1 MNPLLYDFLRQFRSW
16 YNLLALALFILV
28 LLGMGGLASL
38 AVKTAISNS
47 PLSGAG
53 VFAVYNA
60 TTHRLFG
67 YVFGAD
73 GELLEYRGT
82 ISLSNGSTVAVSG
95 KGTLN
100 LTLPPNVNTY
110 PVAIDLNTS
119 SGKVTATSPQGFG
132 EETEYFFSTPSL
144 INGGSDD
151 QIPLR
156 SQFVY
161 TALVLSQGF
170 HYGQPQKAIVM
181 AINSN
186 AEPATVVVS
195 VQKLNVTVSGFKVFE
210 VEAQPSLR
218 FVIYPVGQNATNATS
233 ATYPVHLMY
242 LADLVPNLIVV
253 LVYSLVILSGGFLI
267 VNGLYPL
274 VTFYSTLNSI
284 VRQTESGVLKFLV
297 AQPITRTQILLV
309 RYLSTVLTVAV
320 VAITADSV
328 SYAILYFT
336 LSPFGFPVPR
346 ELLFALFASTILI
359 QLSYVS
365 LLYLIAAFINRG
377 WQFSLISITTYAI
390 FFLVLP
396 TALNVI
402 QNLQQ
407 ASLTPGLSPLS
418 NLPLEALYYLD
429 FPLLGEQILINS
441 VSFLEANIGLPEAV
455 AGSLA
460 WLVIPL
466 ALAIIRFRRKDF

>member
-1 MNPLLYDFLRQFRSW
+1 
-16 YNLLALALFILV
+16 
-28 LLGMGGLASL
+28 
-38 AVKTAISNS
+38 
-47 PLSGAG
+47 
-53 VFAVYNA
+53 
-60 TTHRLFG
+60 
-67 YVFGAD
+67 
-73 GELLEYRGT
+73 
-82 ISLSNGSTVAVSG
+82 
-95 KGTLN
+95 
-100 LTLPPNVNTY
+100 
-110 PVAIDLNTS
+110 
-119 SGKVTATSPQGFG
+119 
-132 EETEYFFSTPSL
+132 
-144 INGGSDD
+144 
-151 QIPLR
+151 
-156 SQFVY
+156 
-161 TALVLSQGF
+161 
-170 HYGQPQKAIVM
+170 
-181 AINSN
+181 
-186 AEPATVVVS
+186 
-195 VQKLNVTVSGFKVFE
+195 

-218 FVIYPVGQNATNATS
+218 FVISPVGQNATNATS
-233 ATYPVHLMY
+233 AAYPVNLT
-242 LADLVPNLIVV
+242 DVVPNLIVAV
-253 LVYSLVILSGGFLI
+253 VYSLVILSGGFLV

-274 VTFYSTLNSI
+274 VTFYSTLNSMI
-284 VRQTESGVLKFLV
+284 RQTESGVLKFLI

-309 RYLSTVLTVAV
+309 RYLSTALTVAL
-320 VAITADSV
+320 VAVIADSV

-336 LSPFGFPVPR
+336 LSPFGFPIPR

-441 VSFLEANIGLPEAV
+441 VSFLKANIGLPEAV
-455 AGSLA
+455 VGSLA

>member
-1 MNPLLYDFLRQFRSW
+1 VNPLLYDFLRQFRSW
-16 YNLLALALFILV
+16 YNLLVLALFILV

-38 AVKTAISNS
+38 AVKTTISNS
-47 PLSGAG
+47 PLTGAG

-60 TTHRLFG
+60 TTHKLFG

-73 GELLEYRGT
+73 GELLEYQGT

-100 LTLPPNVNTY
+100 LTLPPNVKTY
-110 PVAIDLNTS
+110 PVAINLNTS
-119 SGKVTATSPQGFG
+119 SGEVTATSPQGFG
-132 EETEYFFSTPSL
+132 EETEYFISTPTL
-144 INGGSDD
+144 INGGSDI
-151 QIPLR
+151 QIPLG

-161 TALVLSQGF
+161 TAVILSQGF
-170 HYGQPQKAIVM
+170 NYGQPQKAIVM
-181 AINSN
+181 AINGG
-186 AEPATVVVS
+186 AEPATVAVS
-195 VQKLNVTVSGFKVFE
+195 VQKINVTVSGFKVFE
-210 VEAQPSLR
+210 VEARPSLR
-218 FVIYPVGQNATNATS
+218 FVISPVGQNATNATS
-233 ATYPVHLMY
+233 AAYPVNLT
-242 LADLVPNLIVV
+242 DVVPNLIVV

-284 VRQTESGVLKFLV
+284 VRQTESGVLKFLI
-297 AQPITRTQILLV
+297 AQPITRAQILLV

-320 VAITADSV
+320 VAVIADSV

-365 LLYLIAAFINRG
+365 LLYLIAAFVNKG

-396 TALNVI
+396 TAISVI
-402 QNLQQ
+402 QNLGQV
-407 ASLTPGLSPLS
+407 SLTPEPSKLS

-429 FPLLGEQILINS
+429 FPSLGEQILINS
-441 VSFLEANIGLPEAV
+441 LSFLEANIGLPEAV
-455 AGSLA
+455 AGSLV

>member
-1 MNPLLYDFLRQFRSW
+1 VNPLLYDFLRQFRSW
-16 YNLLALALFILV
+16 YNLLVLTLFILA

-38 AVKTAISNS
+38 AVKTTISNS
-47 PLSGAG
+47 PLTGAG

-60 TTHRLFG
+60 TTHKLFG

-100 LTLPPNVNTY
+100 LTLPLNVNTY
-110 PVAIDLNTS
+110 PLTIDLNTS

-132 EETEYFFSTPSL
+132 EETEYFISTPTL
-144 INGGSDD
+144 INGGSDL

-161 TALVLSQGF
+161 TAVILSQGF
-170 HYGQPQKAIVM
+170 NYGQPQKAIVM
-181 AINSN
+181 AIKGS
-186 AEPATVVVS
+186 AKPATVVVS

-218 FVIYPVGQNATNATS
+218 FVISPAGQNATNATS
-233 ATYPVHLMY
+233 AAYPVNLT
-242 LADLVPNLIVV
+242 DLVPNLIVV

-284 VRQTESGVLKFLV
+284 VRQTESGVLKFLI

-309 RYLSTVLTVAV
+309 RYLSTALTVVV
-320 VAITADSV
+320 VAIIADSV
-328 SYAILYFT
+328 SYAILYLT
-336 LSPFGFPVPR
+336 LSPFGFPIPR

-396 TALNVI
+396 NAISVV

-441 VSFLEANIGLPEAV
+441 LSFLEANIGLPEAI

>member
-16 YNLLALALFILV
+16 YNLVALALFILV

-38 AVKTAISNS
+38 AVKTTISNS

-60 TTHRLFG
+60 TTHKLFG

-73 GELLEYRGT
+73 GELLEYQGT

-119 SGKVTATSPQGFG
+119 SGEVTATSPQGFG
-132 EETEYFFSTPSL
+132 EETEYFFSTPTL
-144 INGGSDD
+144 INGESSL
-151 QIPLR
+151 QIPLG

-161 TALVLSQGF
+161 TAIVLTQGF
-170 HYGQPQKAIVM
+170 NYGQPQKAIVM
-181 AINSN
+181 AIRGS

-218 FVIYPVGQNATNATS
+218 FVIYPVGQNATKTTS
-233 ATYPVHLMY
+233 AAYPVNLT
-242 LADLVPNLIVV
+242 DLVPNLIVV

-274 VTFYSTLNSI
+274 ATFYSTLNSI
-284 VRQTESGVLKFLV
+284 VRQTESGVLKFLI

-309 RYLSTVLTVAV
+309 RYLSTALTVAV
-320 VAITADSV
+320 VAIIADSV

-336 LSPFGFPVPR
+336 LSPFGFPIPR

-365 LLYLIAAFINRG
+365 LLYLIAAFVNKG

-396 TALNVI
+396 TAISVI
-402 QNLQQ
+402 QNLGQ

-429 FPLLGEQILINS
+429 FPSLGEQILINS
-441 VSFLEANIGLPEAV
+441 LSFLKADIGLPEAV

>member
-16 YNLLALALFILV
+16 YNLVALALFILA

-38 AVKTAISNS
+38 AVKTTISNS

-53 VFAVYNA
+53 VFAVYDA
-60 TTHRLFG
+60 TTHKLFG

-100 LTLPPNVNTY
+100 LTLPPNVKTY

-119 SGKVTATSPQGFG
+119 SGEVTATSPQGFG
-132 EETEYFFSTPSL
+132 EETEYFISTPTL
-144 INGGSDD
+144 INGGSDL
-151 QIPLR
+151 QIPLG

-161 TALVLSQGF
+161 TAIILSQGF
-170 HYGQPQKAIVM
+170 NYGQPQKAIVM
-181 AINSN
+181 AIKGS
-186 AEPATVVVS
+186 AEPATVAVS

-210 VEAQPSLR
+210 VEAQPGLR
-218 FVIYPVGQNATNATS
+218 FVISLVGQNATNATS
-233 ATYPVHLMY
+233 ATYPVNLT
-242 LADLVPNLIVV
+242 DLVPNLIVV
-253 LVYSLVILSGGFLI
+253 IVYSLVILGGGFLV

-274 VTFYSTLNSI
+274 ATFYSTLNSI
-284 VRQTESGVLKFLV
+284 VRQTESGVLKFLI

-309 RYLSTVLTVAV
+309 RYLSTALTVAV
-320 VAITADSV
+320 VAIIADSV

-336 LSPFGFPVPR
+336 LSPFGFPIPR

-365 LLYLIAAFINRG
+365 LLYLIAAFVNRG

-396 TALNVI
+396 TAISVV

-441 VSFLEANIGLPEAV
+441 VSFLKANIGLPEAV

>member
-1 MNPLLYDFLRQFRSW
+1 VNPLLYDFLRQFRSW

-28 LLGMGGLASL
+28 LLGIGGLASL
-38 AVKTAISNS
+38 VVKITISNS

-53 VFAVYNA
+53 VFAVYSA
-60 TTHRLFG
+60 TTHKLFG

-73 GELLEYRGT
+73 GELLEYQGT

-100 LTLPPNVNTY
+100 LTLPPNVKTY
-110 PVAIDLNTS
+110 PVAIDLDTS
-119 SGKVTATSPQGFG
+119 SGKVTATSRLGFG
-132 EETEYFFSTPSL
+132 EETEYFISTPPL
-144 INGGSDD
+144 INGGSDL
-151 QIPLR
+151 QIPLGH
-156 SQFVY
+156 QFVY
-161 TALVLSQGF
+161 TAIVLSQGF
-170 HYGQPQKAIVM
+170 NYSQPQKAIVM
-181 AINSN
+181 AINGS

-195 VQKLNVTVSGFKVFE
+195 AQKLNVTVNGFKVFE

-218 FVIYPVGQNATNATS
+218 FVISPVGQNATNAKS
-233 ATYPVHLMY
+233 AAYPVNLT
-242 LADLVPNLIVV
+242 DLVPNLIVAV
-253 LVYSLVILSGGFLI
+253 VYSLVILSGGFLV

-274 VTFYSTLNSI
+274 ATFYSTLNSI
-284 VRQTESGVLKFLV
+284 VRQTESGVLKFLI

-309 RYLSTVLTVAV
+309 RYLSTALTVAV
-320 VAITADSV
+320 VAIIADSV

-336 LSPFGFPVPR
+336 LSPFGFPIPR

-365 LLYLIAAFINRG
+365 LLYLIAAFVNRG

-396 TALNVI
+396 DVI
-402 QNLQQ
+402 SVVQNLQQ

-441 VSFLEANIGLPEAV
+441 VSFLKANIGLPEAV

>member
-1 MNPLLYDFLRQFRSW
+1 VNPLLYDFLRQFRSW
-16 YNLLALALFILV
+16 YNLVALALFILA

-38 AVKTAISNS
+38 AVKTTISNS

-53 VFAVYNA
+53 VFAVYDA
-60 TTHRLFG
+60 TTHKLFG

-100 LTLPPNVNTY
+100 LTLPPNVKTY

-119 SGKVTATSPQGFG
+119 SGEVTATSPQGFG
-132 EETEYFFSTPSL
+132 EETEYFISTPTL
-144 INGGSDD
+144 INGGSDL
-151 QIPLR
+151 QIPLG

-161 TALVLSQGF
+161 TAIILSQGF
-170 HYGQPQKAIVM
+170 NYGQPQKAIVM
-181 AINSN
+181 AINGS

-195 VQKLNVTVSGFKVFE
+195 VQKINVTVSGFKVFE

-218 FVIYPVGQNATNATS
+218 FVISPVGQNATNVTS
-233 ATYPVHLMY
+233 AAYPVNLT
-242 LADLVPNLIVV
+242 DVVPNLIVV
-253 LVYSLVILSGGFLI
+253 LVYSLVILSGGFLV

-274 VTFYSTLNSI
+274 VTFYSTLNSMI
-284 VRQTESGVLKFLV
+284 RQTESGVLKFLI

-309 RYLSTVLTVAV
+309 RYLSTALTVAV
-320 VAITADSV
+320 VAIIADSV

-336 LSPFGFPVPR
+336 LSPFGFPIPR

-365 LLYLIAAFINRG
+365 LLYLIAAFVNRG

-396 TALNVI
+396 NAISVV

-429 FPLLGEQILINS
+429 FPSLGEQILINS
-441 VSFLEANIGLPEAV
+441 VSFLKANIGLPEAV

>member
-16 YNLLALALFILV
+16 YNLLVLALFILA

-38 AVKTAISNS
+38 AVKTTISNS
-47 PLSGAG
+47 LLSGAG
-53 VFAVYNA
+53 AFAVYNA
-60 TTHRLFG
+60 TTHKLFG

-82 ISLSNGSTVAVSG
+82 ISLSNGSTVVVSG

-100 LTLPPNVNTY
+100 LTLPPNVKAY

-132 EETEYFFSTPSL
+132 EETDYFLATPSL
-144 INGGSDD
+144 INGGSDL
-151 QIPLR
+151 QIPLGSR
-156 SQFVY
+156 FVY
-161 TALVLSQGF
+161 TAIVLTQGF
-170 HYGQPQKAIVM
+170 NYGQPQKAIVM
-181 AINSN
+181 AIKGS

-218 FVIYPVGQNATNATS
+218 FVISPAGQNATNAKS
-233 ATYPVHLMY
+233 AAYPVNLT
-242 LADLVPNLIVV
+242 DVVPNLIVV

-284 VRQTESGVLKFLV
+284 VRQTESGVLKFLI

-309 RYLSTVLTVAV
+309 RYFSTALTVAV
-320 VAITADSV
+320 VAIIADSV

-365 LLYLIAAFINRG
+365 LLYLIAAFVNRG

-396 TALNVI
+396 TAISVI
-402 QNLQQ
+402 QNLGHV
-407 ASLTPGLSPLS
+407 SLTPGPSQLS

-455 AGSLA
+455 AGSLV

>member
-38 AVKTAISNS
+38 TVKTVISNS

-60 TTHRLFG
+60 TTHKLFG

-110 PVAIDLNTS
+110 PVVIDLNTS
-119 SGKVTATSPQGFG
+119 SGKVIAAPPQGSG
-132 EETEYFFSTPSL
+132 EDTEYFLSTPTL
-144 INGGSDD
+144 INGGSDL
-151 QIPLR
+151 QIPLG
-156 SQFVY
+156 SQLVY
-161 TALVLSQGF
+161 VAIVLTQGF

-181 AINSN
+181 AINGS

-195 VQKLNVTVSGFKVFE
+195 FQKLNVTVSGFKVFE

-218 FVIYPVGQNATNATS
+218 FVISPVGQNVTNATS
-233 ATYPVHLMY
+233 AKYPVNLT
-242 LADLVPNLIVV
+242 DLVPNLIVV
-253 LVYSLVILSGGFLI
+253 LVYSLVILGGAFLI

-274 VTFYSTLNSI
+274 ATFYSTLNSI
-284 VRQTESGVLKFLV
+284 VRQTESGVLKFLI
-297 AQPITRTQILLV
+297 AQPITRTQVLLV
-309 RYLSTVLTVAV
+309 RYLSTALTVAV
-320 VAITADSV
+320 VAIIADSV

-365 LLYLIAAFINRG
+365 LLYLIATLVNRG
-377 WQFSLISITTYAI
+377 WQFSLISVTTYAI

-396 TALNVI
+396 NAISVV
-402 QNLQQ
+402 QNLQR
-407 ASLTPGLSPLS
+407 ASLTPEPSQLS

-429 FPLLGEQILINS
+429 FPSLGEQVLINS
-441 VSFLEANIGLPEAV
+441 VSFLTADTGLPEAV
-455 AGSLA
+455 AGSLV

>member
-38 AVKTAISNS
+38 VVKTTISNS

-60 TTHRLFG
+60 TTHKLFG
-67 YVFGAD
+67 YVFGAN
-73 GELLEYRGT
+73 GELLEYQGT

-95 KGTLN
+95 KETLN
-100 LTLPPNVNTY
+100 LTLSPNVNAY

-132 EETEYFFSTPSL
+132 EETEYFISTPTL
-144 INGGSDD
+144 INGGSDL

-161 TALVLSQGF
+161 TAVILSQGF
-170 HYGQPQKAIVM
+170 NYGQPQKAIVM
-181 AINSN
+181 AINGS

-210 VEAQPSLR
+210 VEAQPGLR
-218 FVIYPVGQNATNATS
+218 FLISPVGQNATNATS
-233 ATYPVHLMY
+233 ATYPLYIPDV
-242 LADLVPNLIVV
+242 VPNLIVV
-253 LVYSLVILSGGFLI
+253 VVYSLVILSGGFLI

-274 VTFYSTLNSI
+274 ATFYSTLNSI
-284 VRQTESGVLKFLV
+284 VRQTESGVLKFLI

-309 RYLSTVLTVAV
+309 RYLSTALTVAV
-320 VAITADSV
+320 VAVIADSV

-336 LSPFGFPVPR
+336 LSPFGFPIPR

-365 LLYLIAAFINRG
+365 LLYLIAAFVNRG

-396 TALNVI
+396 NAISVV

-441 VSFLEANIGLPEAV
+441 VSFLKANIGLPEAV
-455 AGSLA
+455 VGSLA

>member
-1 MNPLLYDFLRQFRSW
+1 VNPLLYDFLRQFRSW
-16 YNLLALALFILV
+16 YNLLVLALFILA

-38 AVKTAISNS
+38 AVKTTISNS

-110 PVAIDLNTS
+110 PLAIDLNTS
-119 SGKVTATSPQGFG
+119 SGEVTATSPQGFG
-132 EETEYFFSTPSL
+132 EETEYFISTPTL
-144 INGGSDD
+144 INGGEDLP
-151 QIPLR
+151 IPLGHH
-156 SQFVY
+156 QFVY
-161 TALVLSQGF
+161 TAVILSQGF
-170 HYGQPQKAIVM
+170 NYGQPQKAIVM

-210 VEAQPSLR
+210 VEAQPGLR
-218 FVIYPVGQNATNATS
+218 FVISPVGQNATNVTS
-233 ATYPVHLMY
+233 AAYPVNLT
-242 LADLVPNLIVV
+242 DVVPNLIVI

-274 VTFYSTLNSI
+274 ATFYSTLNSI
-284 VRQTESGVLKFLV
+284 IRQTESGVLKFLI

-309 RYLSTVLTVAV
+309 RYLSTALTVAV
-320 VAITADSV
+320 VAVIADSV

-365 LLYLIAAFINRG
+365 LLYLIAAFVNKG

-396 TALNVI
+396 TAISVI
-402 QNLQQ
+402 QNLGHV
-407 ASLTPGLSPLS
+407 SLTPEPSQLY

-429 FPLLGEQILINS
+429 FPSLGEQILINS
-441 VSFLEANIGLPEAV
+441 LSFLEANIGLPEAV
-455 AGSLA
+455 AGSLV

>member
-1 MNPLLYDFLRQFRSW
+1 VNPLLYDFLRQFRSW
-16 YNLLALALFILV
+16 YNLLVLALFILV

-47 PLSGAG
+47 PVSGAG

-60 TTHRLFG
+60 TTHKLFG

-73 GELLEYRGT
+73 GELLEYQGT

-95 KGTLN
+95 RGTLN
-100 LTLPPNVNTY
+100 LTLPSNVSTSTY
-110 PVAIDLNTS
+110 SVVIGVYTS
-119 SGKVTATSPQGFG
+119 SGKVTATSRQGFG
-132 EETEYFFSTPSL
+132 EETEYFFSTPTL
-144 INGGSDD
+144 INGGSDL
-151 QIPLR
+151 QIPLG

-161 TALVLSQGF
+161 TAIVLTQGF
-170 HYGQPQKAIVM
+170 HYGQPQKVIVM
-181 AINSN
+181 ALNGS

-195 VQKLNVTVSGFKVFE
+195 VQKLNVTVSGFKAFE

-218 FVIYPVGQNATNATS
+218 FVISPGGQNATVATS
-233 ATYPVHLMY
+233 TAYPVNLT
-242 LADLVPNLIVV
+242 DLVPNLIVV
-253 LVYSLVILSGGFLI
+253 LVYSLVVLSGGFLI

-274 VTFYSTLNSI
+274 ATFYSTLNSI

-309 RYLSTVLTVAV
+309 RYLSTAITVAV
-320 VAITADSV
+320 VAIIADSV

-346 ELLFALFASTILI
+346 ELLLALFASTILI

-365 LLYLIAAFINRG
+365 LLYLIAAFVNRG
-377 WQFSLISITTYAI
+377 WQFSLVSVTTYAI

-396 TALNVI
+396 TAINVV

-407 ASLTPGLSPLS
+407 ASITPGPSQFS

-429 FPLLGEQILINS
+429 FPSLGEQILINS
-441 VSFLEANIGLPEAV
+441 VSFLGASIGLPEAV
-455 AGSLA
+455 AGSLV

>member
-1 MNPLLYDFLRQFRSW
+1 VNPLLYDFLRQFRSW
-16 YNLLALALFILV
+16 YNLLVLALFILA

-38 AVKTAISNS
+38 AVKTTISNS
-47 PLSGAG
+47 PLTGAG

-100 LTLPPNVNTY
+100 LTLPPNVKTY

-119 SGKVTATSPQGFG
+119 SGEVTATSPQGFG
-132 EETEYFFSTPSL
+132 EETEYFISTPTL
-144 INGGSDD
+144 INGGSDI
-151 QIPLR
+151 QIPLG

-161 TALVLSQGF
+161 TAVILSQGF
-170 HYGQPQKAIVM
+170 NYGQPQKAIVM
-181 AINSN
+181 AINGS

-195 VQKLNVTVSGFKVFE
+195 VQKINVTVSGFKVFE
-210 VEAQPSLR
+210 VEAQPGLR
-218 FVIYPVGQNATNATS
+218 FVISPVGQNATNATS
-233 ATYPVHLMY
+233 AAYPVY
-242 LADLVPNLIVV
+242 LTDVVPNLIVV

-274 VTFYSTLNSI
+274 ATFYSTLNSI
-284 VRQTESGVLKFLV
+284 VRQTESGVLKFLI

-309 RYLSTVLTVAV
+309 RYLSTALTVAV
-320 VAITADSV
+320 VAVIADSV

-365 LLYLIAAFINRG
+365 LLYLIAAFVNKG

-396 TALNVI
+396 TAISVV
-402 QNLQQ
+402 QNLGHV
-407 ASLTPGLSPLS
+407 SLTPEPSKLS

-429 FPLLGEQILINS
+429 FPSLGEQILINS

-455 AGSLA
+455 AGSLV

-466 ALAIIRFRRKDF
+466 ALAIIGFRRKDF

>member
-1 MNPLLYDFLRQFRSW
+1 VNPLLYDFLRQFRSW
-16 YNLLALALFILV
+16 YNLLVLALFILA

-38 AVKTAISNS
+38 AVKTTISNS
-47 PLSGAG
+47 PLTGAG

-60 TTHRLFG
+60 TTHKLFG

-73 GELLEYRGT
+73 GELLEYQGT

-110 PVAIDLNTS
+110 PLAIDLNTS
-119 SGKVTATSPQGFG
+119 SGEVTATSPQGFG
-132 EETEYFFSTPSL
+132 EETEYFISTPTL
-144 INGGSDD
+144 INGGSDI
-151 QIPLR
+151 QIPLG

-161 TALVLSQGF
+161 TAVILSQGF
-170 HYGQPQKAIVM
+170 NYGQPQKAIVM
-181 AINSN
+181 AINGS

-195 VQKLNVTVSGFKVFE
+195 VQKINVTVSGFKVFE

-218 FVIYPVGQNATNATS
+218 FVISPVGQNATNATS
-233 ATYPVHLMY
+233 AAYPVY
-242 LADLVPNLIVV
+242 LTDVVPNLIVV
-253 LVYSLVILSGGFLI
+253 VVYSLVILSGGFLI

-284 VRQTESGVLKFLV
+284 VRQTESGVLKFLI

-309 RYLSTVLTVAV
+309 RYLSTALTVAV
-320 VAITADSV
+320 VAVIADSV

-336 LSPFGFPVPR
+336 LSPFGFPIPR

-365 LLYLIAAFINRG
+365 LLYLIAAFVNKG

-396 TALNVI
+396 TAISVI
-402 QNLQQ
+402 QNLGHV
-407 ASLTPGLSPLS
+407 SLTPEPSKLS

-429 FPLLGEQILINS
+429 FPSLGEQILINS

-455 AGSLA
+455 AGSLV

>member
-16 YNLLALALFILV
+16 YNLLALALFILA

-38 AVKTAISNS
+38 AVKTTISNS

-67 YVFGAD
+67 YVFGAN
-73 GELLEYRGT
+73 GELLEYQGT
-82 ISLSNGSTVAVSG
+82 ISLSNGSMVAVSG

-100 LTLPPNVNTY
+100 LTFPPNVNTY

-132 EETEYFFSTPSL
+132 EETEYFISTPTL
-144 INGGSDD
+144 INGGSNL
-151 QIPLR
+151 QIPLER
-156 SQFVY
+156 QFVY
-161 TALVLSQGF
+161 TVIILSQGF
-170 HYGQPQKAIVM
+170 DYGQPQKAIVM
-181 AINSN
+181 AINSS
-186 AEPATVVVS
+186 AEPATVAVS

-210 VEAQPSLR
+210 VEAQPGLR
-218 FVIYPVGQNATNATS
+218 FVISPVGQNAANATL
-233 ATYPVHLMY
+233 AAYPVY
-242 LADLVPNLIVV
+242 LTDVVPNLVVV
-253 LVYSLVILSGGFLI
+253 LVYSLVVLSGGFLI

-274 VTFYSTLNSI
+274 ATFYSTLNSI
-284 VRQTESGVLKFLV
+284 IRQTESGVLKFLI

-309 RYLSTVLTVAV
+309 RYLSTALTVAV
-320 VAITADSV
+320 VAIIADSV

-346 ELLFALFASTILI
+346 ELFFALLASTILI

-365 LLYLIAAFINRG
+365 LLYLIAAFVNRG

-396 TALNVI
+396 TAISAI
-402 QNLQQ
+402 QNLGHV
-407 ASLTPGLSPLS
+407 SLTPEPSQLY

-429 FPLLGEQILINS
+429 FPLLGEQILVNS
-441 VSFLEANIGLPEAV
+441 VSFLEANIGMPEAV

>member
-16 YNLLALALFILV
+16 YNLLVLALFILV

-38 AVKTAISNS
+38 AVKTTISNS
-47 PLSGAG
+47 PLTGAG

-60 TTHRLFG
+60 TTHKLFG

-110 PVAIDLNTS
+110 PLAIDLNTS
-119 SGKVTATSPQGFG
+119 SGEVTATSPQGFG
-132 EETEYFFSTPSL
+132 EETEYFISTPTL
-144 INGGSDD
+144 INGGSDI
-151 QIPLR
+151 QIPLG

-161 TALVLSQGF
+161 TAVILSQGF
-170 HYGQPQKAIVM
+170 NYGQPQKAIVM
-181 AINSN
+181 AINGS

-218 FVIYPVGQNATNATS
+218 FVISPVGQNATNATS
-233 ATYPVHLMY
+233 AAYPVY
-242 LADLVPNLIVV
+242 LTDVVPNLIVV

-274 VTFYSTLNSI
+274 ATFYSTLNSI
-284 VRQTESGVLKFLV
+284 VRQTESGVLKFLI

-309 RYLSTVLTVAV
+309 RYLSTALTVAV
-320 VAITADSV
+320 VAVIADSV

-336 LSPFGFPVPR
+336 LSPFGFPIPR

-365 LLYLIAAFINRG
+365 LLYLIAAFVNKG

-396 TALNVI
+396 TAISVI
-402 QNLQQ
+402 QNLGQV
-407 ASLTPGLSPLS
+407 SLTPEPSKLS

-429 FPLLGEQILINS
+429 FPSLGEQILINS
-441 VSFLEANIGLPEAV
+441 LSFLEANIGLPEAV

>member
-38 AVKTAISNS
+38 AVKTTISNS
-47 PLSGAG
+47 PLTGAG

-60 TTHRLFG
+60 TTHKLFG
-67 YVFGAD
+67 YVFGAN
-73 GELLEYRGT
+73 GELLEYQGT

-95 KGTLN
+95 KETLN
-100 LTLPPNVNTY
+100 LTLSPKVNAY

-132 EETEYFFSTPSL
+132 EETEYFISTPTL
-144 INGGSDD
+144 INGGSDL

-161 TALVLSQGF
+161 TAVILSQGF
-170 HYGQPQKAIVM
+170 NYGQPQKAIVM
-181 AINSN
+181 AINGS

-210 VEAQPSLR
+210 VEAQPGLR
-218 FVIYPVGQNATNATS
+218 FLISPVGQNATNATS
-233 ATYPVHLMY
+233 ATYPLYIPDV
-242 LADLVPNLIVV
+242 VPNLIVV
-253 LVYSLVILSGGFLI
+253 VVYSLVILSGGFLV

-284 VRQTESGVLKFLV
+284 IRQTESGVLKFLI

-309 RYLSTVLTVAV
+309 RYLSTALTVAV
-320 VAITADSV
+320 VAVIADSV

-336 LSPFGFPVPR
+336 LSPFGFPIPR

-365 LLYLIAAFINRG
+365 LLYLIAAFVNRG

-396 TALNVI
+396 NAISVV

-441 VSFLEANIGLPEAV
+441 VSFLKANIGLPEAV
-455 AGSLA
+455 VGSLA

>member
-16 YNLLALALFILV
+16 YNLVALALFILA

-38 AVKTAISNS
+38 AVKTTISNS

-53 VFAVYNA
+53 VFAVYDA
-60 TTHRLFG
+60 TTHKLFG

-100 LTLPPNVNTY
+100 LTLPPNVKTY

-119 SGKVTATSPQGFG
+119 SGEVTATSPQGFG
-132 EETEYFFSTPSL
+132 EETEYFISTPTL
-144 INGGSDD
+144 INGGSNI
-151 QIPLR
+151 QIPLG

-161 TALVLSQGF
+161 TAIILSQGF
-170 HYGQPQKAIVM
+170 NYGQPQKAIVM
-181 AINSN
+181 AINGS

-195 VQKLNVTVSGFKVFE
+195 VQKINVTVSGFKVFE

-218 FVIYPVGQNATNATS
+218 FVISPVGQNATNVTS
-233 ATYPVHLMY
+233 AAYPVNLT
-242 LADLVPNLIVV
+242 DVVPNLIVV
-253 LVYSLVILSGGFLI
+253 LVYSLVILSGGFLV

-274 VTFYSTLNSI
+274 VTFYSTLNSMI
-284 VRQTESGVLKFLV
+284 RQTESGVLKFLI

-309 RYLSTVLTVAV
+309 RYLSTALTVAV
-320 VAITADSV
+320 VAIIADSV

-336 LSPFGFPVPR
+336 LSPFGFPIPR

-365 LLYLIAAFINRG
+365 LLYLIAAFVNRG

-396 TALNVI
+396 NAISVV

-429 FPLLGEQILINS
+429 FPSLGEQILINS
-441 VSFLEANIGLPEAV
+441 VSFLKANIGLPEAV

>member
-1 MNPLLYDFLRQFRSW
+1 MNPVLYDFLRQFRSW

-28 LLGMGGLASL
+28 LLGIGGLASL
-38 AVKTAISNS
+38 AIKTTISNS

-53 VFAVYNA
+53 VFAVYNV
-60 TTHRLFG
+60 TTHKLFG
-67 YVFGAD
+67 YVFGAN

-82 ISLSNGSTVAVSG
+82 ISLSNGSMIAVSG
-95 KGTLN
+95 EGTLN
-100 LTLPPNVNTY
+100 LTFPPNVNTY

-119 SGKVTATSPQGFG
+119 SGKVTATSPRGFG
-132 EETEYFFSTPSL
+132 EETEYFFSMPTL
-144 INGGSDD
+144 TNGGEDLP
-151 QIPLR
+151 IPLGH
-156 SQFVY
+156 QFVY
-161 TALVLSQGF
+161 TAIILSQGF
-170 HYGQPQKAIVM
+170 NYSQPQKAIVM
-181 AINSN
+181 AIKGS
-186 AEPATVVVS
+186 AEPATVVVN

-218 FVIYPVGQNATNATS
+218 FLISPVEQNATNARS
-233 ATYPVHLMY
+233 AAYPVNLT
-242 LADLVPNLIVV
+242 DLVPNLIVAV
-253 LVYSLVILSGGFLI
+253 VYNLVILSGGFLI
-267 VNGLYPL
+267 VKGLYPL
-274 VTFYSTLNSI
+274 ATFYSTLNTI
-284 VRQTESGVLKFLV
+284 IRQTESGVLKFLI

-309 RYLSTVLTVAV
+309 RYLSTALTVAV
-320 VAITADSV
+320 VAIIADSV

-336 LSPFGFPVPR
+336 LSPFGFPIPR

-365 LLYLIAAFINRG
+365 LLYLIAAFVNKG

-396 TALNVI
+396 TAISVI
-402 QNLQQ
+402 QNLQR

-441 VSFLEANIGLPEAV
+441 LSFLKADIGLPEAV
-455 AGSLA
+455 AGSLV

-466 ALAIIRFRRKDF
+466 ALAISRFRRKVF

>member
-16 YNLLALALFILV
+16 YNLVALALFILV

-38 AVKTAISNS
+38 AVKTTISNS
-47 PLSGAG
+47 PLTGAG

-60 TTHRLFG
+60 TTHKLFG
-67 YVFGAD
+67 YVFRAD
-73 GELLEYRGT
+73 GELLEYQGT

-110 PVAIDLNTS
+110 PLAIDLNTS
-119 SGKVTATSPQGFG
+119 SGEVTATSPQGFG
-132 EETEYFFSTPSL
+132 EETEYFISTPTL
-144 INGGSDD
+144 INGGSDI

-161 TALVLSQGF
+161 TAVILSQGF
-170 HYGQPQKAIVM
+170 NYGQPQKAIVM
-181 AINSN
+181 AIRGS

-218 FVIYPVGQNATNATS
+218 FMIYPVGQNATNARS
-233 ATYPVHLMY
+233 AAYPVY
-242 LADLVPNLIVV
+242 LTDVVPNLIVV
-253 LVYSLVILSGGFLI
+253 VVYSLVILSGGFLI

-274 VTFYSTLNSI
+274 ATFYSTLNSI
-284 VRQTESGVLKFLV
+284 VRQTESGVLKFLI

-309 RYLSTVLTVAV
+309 RYLSTALTVAV
-320 VAITADSV
+320 VAVIADSV

-365 LLYLIAAFINRG
+365 LLYLIAAFVNKG

-396 TALNVI
+396 TAISVI
-402 QNLQQ
+402 QNLGHM
-407 ASLTPGLSPLS
+407 SLTPEPSQLG

-429 FPLLGEQILINS
+429 FPSLGEQILINS
-441 VSFLEANIGLPEAV
+441 LSFLEANIGLPEAV

>member
-16 YNLLALALFILV
+16 YNLLALALFILA

-38 AVKTAISNS
+38 AVKTTISNS

-60 TTHRLFG
+60 TTHKLFG

-73 GELLEYRGT
+73 GELLEYQGT

-100 LTLPPNVNTY
+100 LTLPPNVKTY

-119 SGKVTATSPQGFG
+119 SGEVTATSPQGFG
-132 EETEYFFSTPSL
+132 EETEYFISTPTL
-144 INGGSDD
+144 INGGSDL

-161 TALVLSQGF
+161 TAVILSQGF
-170 HYGQPQKAIVM
+170 NYGQPQKAIVM
-181 AINSN
+181 AIRGS

-218 FVIYPVGQNATNATS
+218 FMIYPVGQNATNARS
-233 ATYPVHLMY
+233 AAYPVY
-242 LADLVPNLIVV
+242 LTDVVPNLIVV
-253 LVYSLVILSGGFLI
+253 VVYSLVILSGGFLI

-274 VTFYSTLNSI
+274 ATFYSTLNSI
-284 VRQTESGVLKFLV
+284 VRQTESGVLKFLI

-309 RYLSTVLTVAV
+309 RYLSTALTVAV
-320 VAITADSV
+320 VAVIADSV

-336 LSPFGFPVPR
+336 LSPFGFPIPR

-365 LLYLIAAFINRG
+365 LLYLIAAFVNRG

-396 TALNVI
+396 NTISVV
-402 QNLQQ
+402 QNLGHV
-407 ASLTPGLSPLS
+407 SLTPGLSPLS

-429 FPLLGEQILINS
+429 FPLLEEQILINS

>member
-16 YNLLALALFILV
+16 YNLLVLALFILV

-38 AVKTAISNS
+38 AVKTTISNS
-47 PLSGAG
+47 PLTGAG

-60 TTHRLFG
+60 TTHKLFG

-73 GELLEYRGT
+73 GELLEYQGT

-100 LTLPPNVNTY
+100 LTLPPNVKTY

-119 SGKVTATSPQGFG
+119 SGEVTATSPQGFG
-132 EETEYFFSTPSL
+132 EETEYFISTPTL
-144 INGGSDD
+144 INGGSDI
-151 QIPLR
+151 QIPLG

-161 TALVLSQGF
+161 TAVILSQGF
-170 HYGQPQKAIVM
+170 NYGQPQKAIVM
-181 AINSN
+181 AINGS
-186 AEPATVVVS
+186 AEPATVAVS
-195 VQKLNVTVSGFKVFE
+195 VQKINVTVSGFKVFE

-218 FVIYPVGQNATNATS
+218 FVISPVGQNATNATS
-233 ATYPVHLMY
+233 AAYPVNLT
-242 LADLVPNLIVV
+242 DVVPNLIVI

-274 VTFYSTLNSI
+274 ATFYSTLNSI
-284 VRQTESGVLKFLV
+284 IRQTESGVLKFLI

-309 RYLSTVLTVAV
+309 RYLSTALTVAV
-320 VAITADSV
+320 VAVIADSV

-365 LLYLIAAFINRG
+365 LLYLIAAFVNKG

-396 TALNVI
+396 TAISVI
-402 QNLQQ
+402 QNLGQV
-407 ASLTPGLSPLS
+407 SLTPEPSKLS

-429 FPLLGEQILINS
+429 FPSLGEQILINS
-441 VSFLEANIGLPEAV
+441 LSFLEANIGLPEAV

>member
-1 MNPLLYDFLRQFRSW
+1 VNPLLYDFLRQFRSW
-16 YNLLALALFILV
+16 YNLLVLALFILA

-38 AVKTAISNS
+38 AIKTTISNS

-60 TTHRLFG
+60 TTHKLFG
-67 YVFGAD
+67 YVFGAN

-110 PVAIDLNTS
+110 PLAIDLNTS

-132 EETEYFFSTPSL
+132 EETEYFISTPTL
-144 INGGSDD
+144 INGGSDL

-161 TALVLSQGF
+161 TAVILSHGF
-170 HYGQPQKAIVM
+170 NYGQPQKVIVM
-181 AINSN
+181 AIKGS

-210 VEAQPSLR
+210 VEAQPGLR
-218 FVIYPVGQNATNATS
+218 FVISPVGQSATNARS
-233 ATYPVHLMY
+233 AAYPLY
-242 LADLVPNLIVV
+242 IPDLVPNQIVV

-274 VTFYSTLNSI
+274 ATFYSTLNSI
-284 VRQTESGVLKFLV
+284 VRQTESGVLKFLI

-309 RYLSTVLTVAV
+309 RYLSTALTVAV
-320 VAITADSV
+320 VAIIADSV

-336 LSPFGFPVPR
+336 LSPFGFPIPR

-365 LLYLIAAFINRG
+365 LLYLIAAFVNRG

-396 TALNVI
+396 TAISVI
-402 QNLQQ
+402 QNLGHV
-407 ASLTPGLSPLS
+407 SLTPEPSQLS

-429 FPLLGEQILINS
+429 FPSLGEQILINS

-466 ALAIIRFRRKDF
+466 ALAIIGFRRKDF

>member
-1 MNPLLYDFLRQFRSW
+1 
-16 YNLLALALFILV
+16 
-28 LLGMGGLASL
+28 
-38 AVKTAISNS
+38 
-47 PLSGAG
+47 
-53 VFAVYNA
+53 
-60 TTHRLFG
+60 
-67 YVFGAD
+67 
-73 GELLEYRGT
+73 
-82 ISLSNGSTVAVSG
+82 
-95 KGTLN
+95 
-100 LTLPPNVNTY
+100 
-110 PVAIDLNTS
+110 
-119 SGKVTATSPQGFG
+119 
-132 EETEYFFSTPSL
+132 
-144 INGGSDD
+144 
-151 QIPLR
+151 
-156 SQFVY
+156 
-161 TALVLSQGF
+161 SQGF
-170 HYGQPQKAIVM
+170 NYGQPQKAIVM

-233 ATYPVHLMY
+233 AAYPVNLT
-242 LADLVPNLIVV
+242 DLVPNLIVV

-274 VTFYSTLNSI
+274 VTFYSALNSI